1 MKLFKILI
9 LLLLF
14 TIFFVLLGGC
24 VNKEIDYDNYGIE
37 VLYREDGYVSK
48 YTYQLIRRE
57 QKNALDCLELTLV
70 RLKVHIPI
78 YFPMAH

>member
-1 MKLFKILI
+1 MTMKLFKILI

-14 TIFFVLLGGC
+14 TIFFALLGGC

-57 QKNALDCLELTLV
+57 QKNALDLFGTHVGPVESS
-70 RLKVHIPI
+70 
-78 YFPMAH
+78 YNY